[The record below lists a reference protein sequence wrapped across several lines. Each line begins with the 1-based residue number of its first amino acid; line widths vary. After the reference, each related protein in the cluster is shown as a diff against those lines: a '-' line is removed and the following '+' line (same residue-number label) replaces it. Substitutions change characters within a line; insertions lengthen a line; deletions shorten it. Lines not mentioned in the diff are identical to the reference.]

1 MTDKQFEEFL
11 RDEAVDYHRPHEAP
25 KEAMWA
31 AIQEVRSQRRPV
43 RRFGRGTWVGLAAGI
58 AAALVVGIAIGRFSA
73 GPGDQPQVAAAP
85 TEESGNLH
93 VAYQWATTQHF
104 SQVETFLTGFRI
116 DSRQGR
122 YVSDASGSASDLLS
136 MTRLFM
142 DSPSTN
148 DAELRTLL
156 EDIELVLVQIARYSD
171 QAPSVEL
178 ELIDESIEQRSVL
191 FRLRSAMSA
200 APAGTVHQGAL

>member
-1 MTDKQFEEFL
+1 
-11 RDEAVDYHRPHEAP
+11 
-25 KEAMWA
+25 
-31 AIQEVRSQRRPV
+31 
-43 RRFGRGTWVGLAAGI
+43 
-58 AAALVVGIAIGRFSA
+58 
-73 GPGDQPQVAAAP
+73 
-85 TEESGNLH
+85 

>member
-11 RDEAVDYHRPHEAP
+11 RDKTASYHRPPEAP

-31 AIQEVRSQRRPV
+31 AIQEVRGQRRPV
-43 RRFGRGTWVGLAAGI
+43 RRFGRGAWVGLAAGI
-58 AAALVVGIAIGRFSA
+58 AAALVVGIAIGRYSA
-73 GPGDQPQVAAAP
+73 GPGDQPLVAAAA
-85 TEESGNLH
+85 TDESGNLQ
-93 VAYQWATTQHF
+93 VANQWATSLHLG
-104 SQVETFLTGFRI
+104 QVETFLTGFRI

-122 YVSDASGSASDLLS
+122 YISEVSGSASNLLS
-136 MTRLFM
+136 MTRHFL
-142 DSPSTN
+142 DSPSTD

-156 EDIELVLVQIARYSD
+156 EDIELVLAQIARFSD

-178 ELIDESIEQRSVL
+178 ELIEESIEQRSVL

-200 APAGTVHQGAL
+200 APARTVSQGAL

>member
-1 MTDKQFEEFL
+1 MTDRQFEEFL
-11 RDEAVDYHRPHEAP
+11 RDKTVDYHRPPEAP

-58 AAALVVGIAIGRFSA
+58 AAAMVVGIAIGRFSA
-73 GPGDQPQVAAAP
+73 GRGDQPLVAEAP
-85 TEESGNLH
+85 TEESGNLR
-93 VAYQWATTQHF
+93 VANHWATSQHLG
-104 SQVETFLTGFRI
+104 QVETFLTGFRI

-122 YVSDASGSASDLLS
+122 YVSEASGSASNLLS
-136 MTRLFM
+136 MTRHFL
-142 DSPSTN
+142 DSPSTD

-156 EDIELVLVQIARYSD
+156 QDIELVLAQIARYSD
-171 QAPSVEL
+171 EAPSVEL
-178 ELIDESIEQRSVL
+178 DLIDESIEQRSVL

-200 APAGTVHQGAL
+200 APAGTVYQGAL